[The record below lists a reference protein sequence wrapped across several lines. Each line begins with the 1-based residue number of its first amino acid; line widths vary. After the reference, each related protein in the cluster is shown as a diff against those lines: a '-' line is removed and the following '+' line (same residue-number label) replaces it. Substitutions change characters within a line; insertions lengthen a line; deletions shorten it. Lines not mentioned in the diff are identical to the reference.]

1 MKAVESVRTIS
12 IVDKSGEQSAR
23 ARESLI
29 KAEEEPPTHTQR
41 TNSDGDT
48 FILFFC
54 AALKYIHVQ
63 AHKVYS
69 RSLAC

>member
-29 KAEEEPPTHTQR
+29 KAEEEPPTHTH
-41 TNSDGDT
+41 T
-48 FILFFC
+48 
-54 AALKYIHVQ
+54 
-63 AHKVYS
+63 AHQ
-69 RSLAC
+69 L